1 MFETKAHPMFRAL
14 IKRPNRDPFWTSM
27 FSGSEKK
34 AQEYLA
40 TQKDALECSLYKG
53 PRQRFV
59 KTVYRPG
66 ETHKDFPTGVYK
78 GIK

>member
-14 IKRPNRDPFWTSM
+14 IKRPNRDPFWTSR

-40 TQKDALECSLYKG
+40 TQKDAVECSLYRG
-53 PRQRFV
+53 QRFV
-59 KTVYRPG
+59 KTVKR
-66 ETHKDFPTGVYK
+66 KSYK
-78 GIK
+78 

>member
-1 MFETKAHPMFRAL
+1 
-14 IKRPNRDPFWTSM
+14 M

-40 TQKDALECSLYKG
+40 TQKDAVECSLYRG
-53 PRQRFV
+53 QRFV

-66 ETHKDFPTGVYK
+66 ENHKDFPNGVYK

>member
-1 MFETKAHPMFRAL
+1 
-14 IKRPNRDPFWTSM
+14 M

-40 TQKDALECSLYKG
+40 TQKDAVECRLYKG

-59 KTVYRPG
+59 KTVKR
-66 ETHKDFPTGVYK
+66 KSDK
-78 GIK
+78 

>member
-1 MFETKAHPMFRAL
+1 MFETKEHEMFSAL
-14 IKRPNRDPFWTSM
+14 IKRPNRESFWTPM
-27 FSGSEKK
+27 FSGAEKK

-40 TQKDALECSLYKG
+40 TQKDAVECSLYRG
-53 PRQRFV
+53 QRFV

-66 ETHKDFPTGVYK
+66 ENHKDFPNGVYK

>member
-1 MFETKAHPMFRAL
+1 MFEKKDYKMFSAL
-14 IKRPNRDPFWTSM
+14 ISRNGKPAFWTPK

-40 TQKDALECSLYKG
+40 TQKDAVECSLYRG
-53 PRQRFV
+53 QRFV

-66 ETHKDFPTGVYK
+66 ENHKDFPNGVYK

>member
-1 MFETKAHPMFRAL
+1 MFEKKEYKMFSAL
-14 IKRPNRDPFWTSM
+14 IRRPNRDPFWTSR

-40 TQKDALECSLYKG
+40 TQKDAVECSLYRG
-53 PRQRFV
+53 QRFV

-66 ETHKDFPTGVYK
+66 ENHKDFPNGVYK